1 MKIEHPGLAGLADP
15 ALRAAV
21 ENKAEEGKSFGEVL
35 KGSLAEVD
43 RLQKE
48 ADAAIESLA
57 SGEGGS
63 VHETMIAME
72 QADVSFKL
80 MMQVRNKIVEAYQ
93 EILRMQV

>member
-1 MKIEHPGLAGLADP
+1 MKIEHPGLAGLSDP
-15 ALRAAV
+15 SLRPAT
-21 ENKAEEGKSFGEVL
+21 ETKGEKAQSFGEVL

-57 SGEGGS
+57 AGEGKS